1 MRERKVPLLAF
12 IGGARALT
20 TYIGRR
26 VLQLIPVLLG
36 VSVVVFLMVRLIPGD
51 PAQILLGQAAT
62 PERIAEVRGKL
73 GLDRSIPEQYLLFLR
88 GAATGDLGDSIITG
102 RPVTTELAVRFPATL
117 ELTLAAL
124 LFAVAVGVPVGVL
137 AAVKQYSWLD
147 KITSVI
153 ALTGV
158 SMPIFW
164 LAMVLVVVF
173 TVNLGLLPFPG
184 RVEVP
189 VANITGL
196 VLVDSL
202 LTFNVRGFWDGLL
215 HLIMPAIALGT
226 IPMAVVTR
234 MTRSSMLEVM
244 GEDYIRTAH
253 AKGVLPRRVV
263 FRHALR
269 NAMLPTVTVIGLQFG
284 LLMGGAVITETIF
297 GWNGIGQI
305 ALDSIYS
312 RDYAMIQGVVLYG
325 AAFFVLINLAVD
337 VLYAVLDPR
346 VRY

>member
-1 MRERKVPLLAF
+1 M
-12 IGGARALT
+12 
-20 TYIGRR
+20 
-26 VLQLIPVLLG
+26 LLG